1 MNPDNPMILAN
12 LACCQSALGRHDE
25 AMTTFRRAGNEARNH
40 NISGNQRQ
48 YLSTRLKEFSELIG
62 KSDPKY
68 QNEVH
73 EFNQQYNTAFW
84 IDVLHT
90 LIKTILN

>member
-12 LACCQSALGRHDE
+12 LACCQSALGRHEE

-40 NISGNQRQ
+40 DISGNQRQ
-48 YLSTRLKEFSELIG
+48 YLTTRLKEFSNLISA
-62 KSDPKY
+62 SDPKY

-73 EFNQQYNTAFW
+73 EFNQQYATT
-84 IDVLHT
+84 VY
-90 LIKTILN
+90 